1 MAADKH
7 KGPRSETGRRL
18 YDDEFWPAVHLGFL
32 TTEEAVR
39 RGTRVEYAHRLTQKY
54 GLNRKQA
61 LRVTDNRS
69 TLCDALRECG
79 YIRAKPRRLRGIGR
93 SGRLQVATTL
103 AGLFALMALF
113 GGHNW
118 HKQAT
123 LGRQLEEASIAAA
136 APVAPPPVAPARKSG
151 TKVERDDTGRVMSVS
166 GRTPV
171 EAMIALCDE
180 IPIDGCWQMEV
191 VPTDPP
197 FPGQRLGLYSSPI
210 AVDDVKTV
218 AIRRERRSGRWA
230 IRAADARGP
239 IAAQAECEATD
250 GSDCI

>member
-1 MAADKH
+1 MADDHQRGRTK
-7 KGPRSETGRRL
+7 EGRRL
-18 YDDEFWPAVHLGFL
+18 YDEEFWPAVHLGFL

-39 RGTRVEYAHRLTQKY
+39 RGTRVEYAHRLAQKY

-79 YIRAKPRRLRGIGR
+79 YIRAKPRRLRGMGR

-103 AGLFALMALF
+103 AGVLALTALF
-113 GGHNW
+113 GGHKW
-118 HKQAT
+118 HEQAT
-123 LGRQLEEASIAAA
+123 IGRKLEEASIAAF
-136 APVAPPPVAPARKSG
+136 APAPTAPPTAPARKSG
-151 TKVERDDTGRVMSVS
+151 KEVERNETGEVTSVS

-197 FPGQRLGLYSSPI
+197 FPGQRLGMYSSPI
-210 AVDDVKTV
+210 AVDDLKTV
-218 AIRRERRSGRWA
+218 VIRRERRTGRWA
-230 IRAADARGP
+230 IRSAGLAGP
-239 IAAQAECEATD
+239 VPAQADCEARD
-250 GSDCI
+250 GSDCS